1 MKKLIKYLKVDKFS
15 ELYGIPFGI
24 IVGIIIGK
32 TYNIYVGIL
41 SFILISIVL
50 GNIFRTLWYF
60 RYAKKFNEY
69 HDKNIMVKPE
79 DLRGFSKNVD
89 DILDLDK
96 ELSTFLDKYSSGKE
110 NDFVEKEL
118 NKQWKIHGNEFTKK
132 AHEIY
137 SKMNNSEL
145 MYSLLG
151 TNEVH
156 YLVDIFK
163 YFKPFKININELKKH
178 PEKAMEFYIENLTQQ
193 KAIRNTAINDYYYD
207 RIKELNYFDE
217 IEKVILSYMSND
229 ELMELANNSKDW
241 YEKLY
246 YYGFIKSNSKDGD

>member
-32 TYNIYVGIL
+32 TYNIYLGIL
-41 SFILISIVL
+41 LFILISIVL
-50 GNIFRTLWYF
+50 GNIFHTLWYL

-118 NKQWKIHGNEFTKK
+118 NKQWEIHGNEFTKK

-137 SKMNNSEL
+137 SKMDNSEL

>member
-79 DLRGFSKNVD
+79 
-89 DILDLDK
+89 
-96 ELSTFLDKYSSGKE
+96 
-110 NDFVEKEL
+110 
-118 NKQWKIHGNEFTKK
+118 
-132 AHEIY
+132 
-137 SKMNNSEL
+137 
-145 MYSLLG
+145 
-151 TNEVH
+151 
-156 YLVDIFK
+156 
-163 YFKPFKININELKKH
+163 
-178 PEKAMEFYIENLTQQ
+178 KAMEFYIENLTQQ

-229 ELMELANNSKDW
+229 ESMELANNSKDW